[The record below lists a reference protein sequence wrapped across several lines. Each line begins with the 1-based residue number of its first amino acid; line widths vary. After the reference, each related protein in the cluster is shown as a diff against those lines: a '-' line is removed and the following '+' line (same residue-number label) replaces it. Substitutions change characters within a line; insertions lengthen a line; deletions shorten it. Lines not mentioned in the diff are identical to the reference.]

1 MSSRPSRGAARLA
14 AILDALPDALVLVN
28 CNGTVVNAN
37 TIALERL
44 EAPGTAL
51 VGRGLLDLLPEFDSR
66 LIPGSMRRPDTIDE
80 QGRTRPT
87 RMTARRTDGSEF
99 PVEVTSASL
108 AEGREPGWGAPSQF
122 GTGAADQRY
131 TGDELLMIVVRD
143 LSGTVDTEAELARSQ
158 RQTEMILRAAA
169 EGVVGTDTDGRV
181 VLVNPA
187 AAQILGFRAGDLGG
201 REFHTLVLHSR
212 ADGEPF
218 PYAESPLADTLRS
231 GRKHRVR
238 GQVLWAKDGSPV
250 PVDLTTAPV
259 RDGDQLVGAVVTF
272 TDRRAHEALVAEHA
286 EEQAAAEKRYE
297 ELAEREQR
305 RYEELE
311 TSSAEKYETLDRTS
325 RERYEELKRTST
337 AKYQEL
343 ERTSRER
350 YETLE
355 RESAERYEA
364 LAEREKERYAALG
377 EREKDRYEAL
387 AARHD
392 QLVAVLSES
401 LRGPLDHLRSELGSL
416 AADPAGQLWP
426 EANQILHHLSAG
438 YARMTTL
445 VDNVLGYQRLDA
457 GQDSLDRKK
466 VLLDEV
472 IAAGVEGAVELIG
485 PGRAQFAVHAPSIE
499 AEIDPHRFATA
510 LAHLIADVAGIDA
523 TGNARQTPQAMAGG
537 YIDSTVVVA
546 AALRGNAVRIEVRGP
561 FAGGDPVHEPL
572 VRGIVRAHGGVLQ
585 THAMAGMSGSAYVLD
600 IPLGEGAGAV
610 QAPPQAELPAGGTT
624 AQAPE
629 GAGPDTESDRPHG
642 RRRRRAAP
650 RSSVD
655 SFLGTSADGT
665 PAAPEPAPAA
675 APTGRRRGRRA
686 ADETPV
692 EAVLAGQDGGE
703 TPAAGSAVALP
714 APTGAAE
721 GGTGRRRRRAA
732 APQDGNAPTS
742 EGAVTTAAEHAA
754 GTAASA
760 SALGGTVPPQGVPPA
775 GLRAAQPALPPAGS
789 TGPGAAV
796 VIAPGVRPGLSAAVP
811 RPAQAPDDQ
820 QGRAAQRP
828 APSAMPALPPAGA
841 PAPARPTP
849 PGMPDTPA
857 APAAPAPAVGT
868 PGETVQA
875 LPSGQPHA
883 APAAGQVA
891 PAPVPPQFGQPAGP
905 TTASTGTAVPAQPG
919 VQNPAT
925 APAPAP
931 GPAPAPAPGPA
942 PVPPVTAAPGVPVPP
957 APAAPGTAANPATPP
972 PAAAVPA
979 APTEAQVPAA
989 NPAGSQAPVPPGFP
1003 AGTAQPVQPGQP
1015 APQPPAAGPLTPPFA
1030 VGQALQA
1037 PVPGSPVPPAAPAT
1051 EQAAPAPGA
1060 APAPDPTAVRPQ
1072 HPLVPPQLPAA
1083 SQGGPGSS
1091 MPLPPAT
1098 GTPTAPGAPGTP
1110 PAPVGQQTPPA
1121 GLPAQQPVAQPGVP
1135 GQQPAGSPVQ
1145 VPPGAA
1151 YPAAPVTQQPQPA
1164 QALPGQQGAGPRRA
1178 RRALADG
1185 PGQVPGEVAE
1195 TGPGLALPSA
1205 EDAHGPAGHP
1215 ALDHTPPQA
1224 HPLPT
1229 ASAPL
1234 PEATPAGGTP
1244 VSPPAADGWAVP
1256 TAATGSVPLPEA
1268 APPVEGQEPAAGPQ
1282 TGNVPGLQAGPEA
1295 VSRETSPVAPRGGDA
1310 PVSRETSD
1318 EAPVAP
1324 VSRETSAEDPAEPVS
1339 RETSAATPAPAPQP
1353 QRVAQPL
1360 PAESAEQ
1367 QAASA
1372 QSRAFS
1378 VRTLGQGVP
1387 FAAPGRP
1394 AEPQRRPLNN
1404 PAQPPQNPPPPAPA
1418 TAGRRRKLGTPPAAE
1433 EAATPPAPQ
1442 QAAPQAPP
1450 QQATPAASTP
1460 VPAPAPEADGY
1471 PAQGRS
1477 YAIGAPDE
1485 GAEGPEPLDG
1495 PNGAVE
1501 VANQPQPQPQDAEL
1515 PPEPLDNPRRLLVWP
1530 APDVSTQ
1537 QALSDRGYR
1546 PVIVHSR
1553 EEVDAQIA
1561 AFPAALFV
1569 DPLTGPITRTALQS
1583 LRQAAVAAEVPVLVT
1598 AGLGQAT
1605 REAAYGADPAVL
1617 LKALAARDSE
1627 QHPSRVLLIEERE
1640 EIALA
1645 LTAALERRGMQV
1657 ARATTDTDAVNL
1669 ATQMHPNLVV
1679 MDLMQ
1684 VRRRRAGVVDWL
1696 RANGRLNHTP
1706 LVVYTAAG
1714 IDPSELP
1721 RLASGETVLFLA
1733 ERSTTDDVQA
1743 RIVDLLAKIGTN

>member
-868 PGETVQA
+868 PGGTVQA

-883 APAAGQVA
+883 APAPGQVA

-905 TTASTGTAVPAQPG
+905 TAASTGTAVPAQPG

-925 APAPAP
+925 
-931 GPAPAPAPGPA
+931 APAPAPGPA

-957 APAAPGTAANPATPP
+957 APAAPGTAASPATPP
-972 PAAAVPA
+972 PAAGVPA

-989 NPAGSQAPVPPGFP
+989 NPAGPQAPVPPGFP

-1072 HPLVPPQLPAA
+1072 HPLAPPQLPAA
-1083 SQGGPGSS
+1083 SQGGPASS

-1121 GLPAQQPVAQPGVP
+1121 GLPAQQPVAQPGLP

-1151 YPAAPVTQQPQPA
+1151 YPAAPVAQQPQPA

-1244 VSPPAADGWAVP
+1244 VSPPAADGWAAP

-1295 VSRETSPVAPRGGDA
+1295 VSRETSPVAPTGGEA
-1310 PVSRETSD
+1310 PVSHETSD

-1450 QQATPAASTP
+1450 QPATPAASTP

-1617 LKALAARDSE
+1617 LKALAVRDSE